1 MNAQPLEPCL
11 ASSMCLITLVVVITT
26 ANILVQSFLLK
37 FNEYSLDTKHV
48 LSTVENCL
56 FP

>member
-26 ANILVQSFLLK
+26 ANILVQSF
-37 FNEYSLDTKHV
+37 YSNLM
-48 LSTVENCL
+48 ST
-56 FP
+56 P